1 LGSDWFHFKQFSIF
15 QGHSAM
21 KVCTDACIFGG
32 LVAHYYSSHKENQP
46 SHCLDTGTGTGLLSL
61 MLAQKLTQTSF
72 LAIEPDQGSFRDAA
86 FNFEKSPF
94 YDRLK
99 IEPCAYQDFGIRN
112 SFPLIVCNPPFF
124 AGHLK
129 SPDSHRNKAMH
140 LDKND
145 WIQWLYF
152 FRDNLSE
159 NGLCWLLLSSDLGRE
174 TLYLLENAGLY
185 CHFEMS
191 LHQKKNKNW
200 RKVLSLGRQKP
211 AESIQI
217 ETHIFTE
224 NGHYQEEIRS
234 WITDYYLH
242 I

>member
-1 LGSDWFHFKQFSIF
+1 
-15 QGHSAM
+15 
-21 KVCTDACIFGG
+21 
-32 LVAHYYSSHKENQP
+32 
-46 SHCLDTGTGTGLLSL
+46 
-61 MLAQKLTQTSF
+61 
-72 LAIEPDQGSFRDAA
+72 
-86 FNFEKSPF
+86 
-94 YDRLK
+94 
-99 IEPCAYQDFGIRN
+99 
-112 SFPLIVCNPPFF
+112 
-124 AGHLK
+124 
-129 SPDSHRNKAMH
+129 
-140 LDKND
+140 
-145 WIQWLYF
+145 
-152 FRDNLSE
+152 
-159 NGLCWLLLSSDLGRE
+159 LSSDLGRE

>member
-1 LGSDWFHFKQFSIF
+1 
-15 QGHSAM
+15 M
-21 KVCTDACIFGG
+21 RVCTDACIFGG
-32 LVAHYYSSHKENQP
+32 LVAHYYSGRNEIQP
-46 SHCLDTGTGTGLLSL
+46 SHCLDTGAGTGLLSL
-61 MLAQKLTQTSF
+61 MLAQKLKETAF
-72 LAIEPDQGSFRDAA
+72 LAIEPDPGSFRDAA
-86 FNFEKSPF
+86 FNFSKSPF
-94 YDRLK
+94 SDRLK
-99 IEPCAYQDFGIRN
+99 IEPVAFQDFGIRN
-112 SFPLIVCNPPFF
+112 PFPMIICNPPFF

-129 SPDSHRNKAMH
+129 SPDSQRNKAMH

-174 TLYLLENAGLY
+174 TLNLLENAGLH
-185 CHFEMS
+185 CHFEMG

-211 AESIQI
+211 AETTRS

-224 NGHYQEEIRS
+224 NGHYQEEIMS

-242 I
+242 K